1 MNTVDCV
8 KERLEEE
15 YNAGYDNG
23 EKDGREKGYNDGKE
37 KGYDDGKEKSS
48 IEIGI
53 KLLNENFP
61 IKKVSQLTDIPIEK
75 LKKEYDKYKQNMKKQ
90 QNLE

>member
-23 EKDGREKGYNDGKE
+23 EKDGREKF
-37 KGYDDGKEKSS
+37 S

-90 QNLE
+90 

>member
-23 EKDGREKGYNDGKE
+23 EKDGREKF
-37 KGYDDGKEKSS
+37 S
-48 IEIGI
+48 IEFGI

-61 IKKVSQLTDIPIEK
+61 IKKVSQITDLPIEK

-90 QNLE
+90 